1 MSSRW
6 NWHTVPFIFTWGK
19 VTKPYA
25 TILSPVVVAR
35 WGTNRKLG
43 LQTGALNG
51 FQELET
57 L

>member
-19 VTKPYA
+19 GTKPYA
-25 TILSPVVVAR
+25 TILSPVVVVR